1 LVILG
6 GFLCPFSVF
15 AGPSWV
21 EYAEGR
27 SYDKKSFRKVKA
39 NVYQVT
45 ALTSGEKGY
54 ATLKARVDCATGE
67 LFYGTVTMYDKSGHF
82 LFSDGARGFKGG
94 QPTGKADQ
102 DLVEV
107 ICRAGGTKG
116 RTK

>member
-1 LVILG
+1 MLG
-6 GFLCPFSVF
+6 VFLYTFPVF

-21 EYAEGR
+21 DYAEGR
-27 SYDKKSFRKVKA
+27 SYDKKSFRRVKP

-54 ATLKARVDCATGE
+54 ATLKARVNCATGE
-67 LFYGTVTMYDKSGHF
+67 LFYGTVTMYDKSGNF

-107 ICRAGGTKG
+107 ICRVGAAKDKTK
-116 RTK
+116 